1 MNKQLRQP
9 ALAAFLLVIV
19 CGCQHIRIDE
29 FEEEDYTE
37 SNIENKKTIC
47 FTTGFSIKLD
57 PMRSL
62 DLLEDY
68 ANTVNWYD
76 YQNNILQ
83 SQNIIVENIGNLS
96 IPLKY
101 GVHHISFIAHSSVG
115 SSFNDATNFFSTG
128 KVTDTFWSNVELS
141 VDENT
146 DPDQNVSLKRI
157 VGKIMV
163 KVADAIPSK
172 AKSLCMTVENH
183 CASIDVKTG
192 MGVMEECKSY
202 SIKWTYKDSTIG
214 KTNTTY
220 SLFSYIPSEDYSVNI
235 KIDVLG
241 ENDNLLYSKTIKD
254 VPLKMN
260 QNTTLTGEM
269 FNEEKKFSFS
279 FSPDWD
285 GGTDISF

>member
-9 ALAAFLLVIV
+9 ALAAFLLVIA

-29 FEEEDYTE
+29 LDEEDYTE
-37 SNIENKKTIC
+37 TNIKDKKTIS
-47 FTTGFSIKLD
+47 FATGFSAKLD

-68 ANTVNWYD
+68 TNTVNWYD
-76 YQNNILQ
+76 YHDNILQ
-83 SQNIIVENIGNLS
+83 SQDIIVENIGNLS
-96 IPLKY
+96 IALKY
-101 GVHHISFIAHSSVG
+101 GVHHISFIAHSSAG
-115 SSFNDATNFFSTG
+115 SSFSDVTNFFSTG
-128 KVTDTFWSNVELS
+128 KVTDTFWGDIELS

-163 KVADAIPSK
+163 KVEDAIPSQ
-172 AKSLCMTVENH
+172 AKSLRMTVENH
-183 CASIDVKTG
+183 CAFIDARTG
-192 MGVMEECKSY
+192 AGVMEECKSY

-241 ENDNLLYSKTIKD
+241 ENDNLLYSKTMKD
-254 VPLKMN
+254 VPVKTN
-260 QNTTLTGEM
+260 QSTTLTGKM
-269 FNEEKKFSFS
+269 FNGEKNFSFS
-279 FSPDWD
+279 FSPNWD
-285 GGTDISF
+285 SGTDIPF